1 MSDAGWPPPI
11 ENFLSHEINV
21 ALEMLFK
28 ENHDSIMKLRFKI
41 PPPNIYPWEYLL
53 KINFSP
59 ENPLMRPYTFEPDH
73 FAKETGHLIDRA
85 KPRTYYA
92 LFRFLEWFR
101 ENLEFLEASVDLVEA
116 KFRHFKFRAKQQ
128 LEYRQVDRKELDR
141 NIQSTLIQAHNMISQ
156 RGHVENSY
164 KKALLF
170 INTEIGQRGE
180 FNLRKLYGSQTM
192 ESDLHPDYNVLMTQV
207 APMIQN
213 RRRIEKILENWK
225 NIRVPGFPG

>member
-1 MSDAGWPPPI
+1 MSAEDWPPPI
-11 ENFLSHEINV
+11 DNFISHEINV

-28 ENHDSIMKLRFKI
+28 EDHDSIMKLRFKI
-41 PPPNIYPWEYLL
+41 PPPNIYPWEYFLQL
-53 KINFSP
+53 NFSP
-59 ENPLMRPYTFEPDH
+59 ERPFMRPYAFEPDH
-73 FAKETGHLIDRA
+73 FSKDTGHLADRA

-92 LFRFLEWFR
+92 LFRFLEWYR
-101 ENLEFLEASVDLVEA
+101 ETLGYLESSVDTVEA

-141 NIQSTLIQAHNMISQ
+141 NIQQTLIQAHNLISQ
-156 RGHVENSY
+156 RGHVENCY

-192 ESDLHPDYNVLMTQV
+192 ESDLYPDYNVLTTQV
-207 APMIQN
+207 APILSIQ
-213 RRRIEKILENWK
+213 RRIQKILDNWK
-225 NIRVPGFPG
+225 NIRVPGVPG

>member
-1 MSDAGWPPPI
+1 MSDEWPPPI
-11 ENFLSHEINV
+11 EEFLSHEINV

-41 PPPNIYPWEYLL
+41 PPPNVYPWEYFLRL
-53 KINFSP
+53 NFSP
-59 ENPLMRPYTFEPDH
+59 DNPHMRPYVFEPDH
-73 FAKETGHLIDRA
+73 FAKENGHLLDRA

-101 ENLEFLEASVDLVEA
+101 ESLEFLETSVDVVEA

-128 LEYRQVDRKELDR
+128 LENKQVDRKELDR
-141 NIQSTLIQAHNMISQ
+141 NIQATLIQAHNMISQ
-156 RGHVENSY
+156 RGHVETSY

-192 ESDLHPDYNVLMTQV
+192 ESDLYPDFNVLTTQV
-207 APMIQN
+207 FLIIQN
-213 RRRIEKILENWK
+213 RRRIEKILANWK
-225 NIRVPGFPG
+225 HIRVPGMPRE